1 MAHSEATSGDGGALK
16 GPSLT
21 SAGCAVPI
29 PTSCASDRRVAGEER
44 ALAGRGD
51 GTRRV
56 LCFAC
61 GDGDRCSVPELVC
74 ICALTVRAIPVNPLR
89 LTRSNRPVKAGP
101 LAWRGLGHRA
111 SALRAS
117 SERRSERLRTQ
128 RGARGQREGAS
139 EARVEGEKEGSAT
152 ASLRLMLLVH
162 VSSTPYHRRKA
173 CDARGWKEPPHHS
186 HTGGRQSS
194 ELFTARSLL
203 KLCGLVDSP
212 AHDPFTAGP
221 QCRRLPA
228 PHLLSVCSR
237 PLVPHPRSV
246 RRRPPMPHRLSVRS
260 QPSVP
265 HPSPVGSPGRSR

>member
-29 PTSCASDRRVAGEER
+29 ATSCASDRRVAGEER

-74 ICALTVRAIPVNPLR
+74 ICALTVRASPVNPLR

-101 LAWRGLGHRA
+101 LVWRGLGHRA

-139 EARVEGEKEGSAT
+139 EARVEGEKEGVSNSQPPLDVARP
-152 ASLRLMLLVH
+152 RLLDPLIIAGKLAMLVAG
-162 VSSTPYHRRKA
+162 K
-173 CDARGWKEPPHHS
+173 
-186 HTGGRQSS
+186 
-194 ELFTARSLL
+194 SLL
-203 KLCGLVDSP
+203 TTATLAGDS
-212 AHDPFTAGP
+212 
-221 QCRRLPA
+221 RL
-228 PHLLSVCSR
+228 SCSR
-237 PLVPHPRSV
+237 RGVY
-246 RRRPPMPHRLSVRS
+246 
-260 QPSVP
+260 
-265 HPSPVGSPGRSR
+265 